1 MKASWYAEALYG
13 ALQNMS
19 MAKPRASLLESDS
32 DSKKIFARFRKV
44 VSARGHERLL
54 PFVAHELE
62 KIMSRERDRNEVLLV
77 TADNKSV
84 SKWAHAYDHYEKE
97 GVIRKGATRR
107 DVVDETIVGGF
118 QIRTKDTLIDGSYKK
133 SLVELYRNITN

>member
-13 ALQNMS
+13 ALQS
-19 MAKPRASLLESDS
+19 EQVKTES
-32 DSKKIFARFRKV
+32 DSKKVFAQFRKV
-44 VSARGHERLL
+44 IAARGHNSLL

-62 KIMSRERDRNEVLLV
+62 KIIIREKNKNEAVLV
-77 TADNKSV
+77 IADTKSIN
-84 SKWAHAYDHYEKE
+84 KWAHAYDHYEKE
-97 GVIRKGATRR
+97 GIIPKGTIRR

-133 SLVELYRNITN
+133 SLAELYRKITN

>member
-13 ALQNMS
+13 ALNG
-19 MAKPRASLLESDS
+19 KHVNTES
-32 DSKKIFARFRKV
+32 DSKKILTHFRKV
-44 VSARGHERLL
+44 LSERGHDRLL
-54 PFVAHELE
+54 PFIAHELE
-62 KIMSRERDRNEVLLV
+62 KIMAREKDKNEVVLV

-84 SKWAHAYDHYEKE
+84 GKWAHAYDHYEKE
-97 GVIRKGATRR
+97 GIVPKGATRR
-107 DVVDETIVGGF
+107 DVVDESIVGGF

>member
-13 ALQNMS
+13 ALNG
-19 MAKPRASLLESDS
+19 KHVKTEG
-32 DSKKIFARFRKV
+32 DSKKMFTHFRKV
-44 VSARGHERLL
+44 LSARGHERLL

-62 KIMSRERDRNEVLLV
+62 KIMAREKDKNEVVLV

-84 SKWAHAYDHYEKE
+84 SKWSHAYDHYEKE
-97 GVIRKGATRR
+97 GIISKHATRR